1 MFLHKKD
8 FLMFSNTLIIACYIF
23 PNIICASQVFEEK
36 NYKKDVKTII
46 FNSNIKFYFLKKVK
60 CSFSNLTFLFQFDAT
75 IPL

>member
-36 NYKKDVKTII
+36 NNKKEVKTII
-46 FNSNIKFYFLKKVK
+46 FNSNIKFYFLKK
-60 CSFSNLTFLFQFDAT
+60 
-75 IPL
+75 